1 MWTRA
6 WNCYDNRSAGRRRR
20 MAIVSTETVPVRTE
34 PDVVAV
40 RRRVREVAARL
51 GLSLVDQ
58 TKIITAASELARNTV
73 IYGGGGSMQVETLN
87 GPRTGLRLTFEANG
101 PGIPDIELA
110 LRDGFTTGSGLGL
123 GLGGS
128 KRLVNEFDIFS
139 RPGEGTRITIT
150 RWK

>member
-1 MWTRA
+1 
-6 WNCYDNRSAGRRRR
+6 

-40 RRRVREVAARL
+40 RRRVREVAAQL

-58 TKIITAASELARNTV
+58 TKIITAASELARNTI
-73 IYGGGGSMQVETLN
+73 IYGGGGSMLVETLN
-87 GPRTGLRLTFEANG
+87 GPRTGLRLTFEDKG

-128 KRLVNEFDIFS
+128 KRLVNQFEIFS

>member
-1 MWTRA
+1 
-6 WNCYDNRSAGRRRR
+6 

-40 RRRVREVAARL
+40 RRRVREIAAQL

-87 GPRTGLRLTFEANG
+87 GPRTGLRLTFEDKG
-101 PGIPDIELA
+101 PGIPDVELA

-128 KRLVNEFDIFS
+128 KRLVNEFEIYS